1 MAQLVGRVDGGFFVE
16 GRTTEVGPSS
26 FVDFVK
32 CRNFVFSISGWL
44 FSTVGLSCC
53 QTSPEYILAR

>member
-1 MAQLVGRVDGGFFVE
+1 MAQLVGRVDGGFSVE

-32 CRNFVFSISGWL
+32 CRNFVFSTSGGL
-44 FSTVGLSCC
+44 FSIVVLSCC
-53 QTSPEYILAR
+53 QTSSE